1 MYWTCSRKGKDIKD
15 CHAPELADAEIRRA
29 FIKLFNILKKH
40 ERILIVETIT
50 QLQNLKTK
58 VNSGNNAIIEIDN
71 ELMMLSKKRITYG
84 ELFTQG
90 VIDQMLYVQQT
101 DVLNQKIYDL
111 RLRRTK
117 LINEDEDEKCIER
130 MRELRKVI
138 NDTDYLTSMDEKIY
152 DSIVDTVFVEQDGT
166 LIFRLKCE
174 LEFPIKRW

>member
-1 MYWTCSRKGKDIKD
+1 
-15 CHAPELADAEIRRA
+15 
-29 FIKLFNILKKH
+29 
-40 ERILIVETIT
+40 
-50 QLQNLKTK
+50 
-58 VNSGNNAIIEIDN
+58 
-71 ELMMLSKKRITYG
+71 MLSKKRITYG

-138 NDTDYLTSMDEKIY
+138 NETDYLTSMDEKIY

>member
-1 MYWTCSRKGKDIKD
+1 
-15 CHAPELADAEIRRA
+15 
-29 FIKLFNILKKH
+29 
-40 ERILIVETIT
+40 
-50 QLQNLKTK
+50 
-58 VNSGNNAIIEIDN
+58 
-71 ELMMLSKKRITYG
+71 MLSKKRITYG

-138 NDTDYLTSMDEKIY
+138 NDTDYLTSMDEKYMIQL
-152 DSIVDTVFVEQDGT
+152 SILFLWNRMEH
-166 LIFRLKCE
+166 
-174 LEFPIKRW
+174 